1 MTCGDISG
9 LKPGQARLTVLS
21 NEEGKALDD
30 TIVTN
35 MGDYMYVG
43 LTYTGFFLT
52 TAFFLYIYYRHG
64 ISVFMCIRSL

>member
-1 MTCGDISG
+1 MGQLIWTGKDRVAFLERMSCGDISG

-35 MGDYMYVG
+35 MGDYMCVI
-43 LTYTGFFLT
+43 F
-52 TAFFLYIYYRHG
+52 
-64 ISVFMCIRSL
+64 IS